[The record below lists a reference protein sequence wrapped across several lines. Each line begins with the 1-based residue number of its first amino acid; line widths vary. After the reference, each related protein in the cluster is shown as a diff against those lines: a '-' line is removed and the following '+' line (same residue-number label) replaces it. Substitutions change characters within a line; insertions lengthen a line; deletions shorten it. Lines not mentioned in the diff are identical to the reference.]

1 MKVGFV
7 SIVGKPNVGK
17 STLINYLTGTKVS
30 IVSPKPG
37 TTRIRVLG
45 VKNIPGEAQIIFLD
59 TPGLYKPKDA
69 LGEAMVRIA
78 KGTLEE
84 SDVILFMI
92 DAEEGWRKS
101 DQRVWEDYIKPLS
114 ERKPIILVINKIDR
128 IGDAKNVLPLIEE
141 IHKENPEIKEIVPI
155 SAIKGSNVDELLKT
169 LLKYLPEGE
178 QIFPED
184 MITDLPL
191 RIMVAEIVREKV
203 MLLTKEEV
211 PTSVAVAIHEIK
223 EGDVN
228 PDMLV
233 IKGDIV
239 VDRENL
245 KPIII
250 GKGGQ
255 RLKQIGKLAREE
267 IELITGKKVYL
278 ELWVKVKEKWRRRP
292 DLVRSFGYY
301 ME

>member
-59 TPGLYKPKDA
+59 TPGLYRPKDA
-69 LGEAMVRIA
+69 LGEAMLRIA
-78 KGTLEE
+78 KSTLEE

-101 DQRVWEDYIKPLS
+101 DQHVWEEHIKPLHP
-114 ERKPIILVINKIDR
+114 EKPVILVINKIDR

-141 IHKENPEIKEIVPI
+141 IHTRNPEIKEIVPI
-155 SAIKGSNVDELLKT
+155 SALKGSNVDELVKT
-169 LLKYLPEGE
+169 IIKYLPEGE

-203 MLLTKEEV
+203 MLLTREEV

-250 GKGGQ
+250 GKKGQ

-278 ELWVKVKEKWRRRP
+278 ELWVKVKEKWRKRP
-292 DLVRSFGYY
+292 ELVRSFGYY
-301 ME
+301 ID

>member
-17 STLINYLTGTKVS
+17 STLINCLAGTKVS

-59 TPGLYKPKDA
+59 TPGLYRPKDA
-69 LGEAMVRIA
+69 LGEAMLRVARS
-78 KGTLEE
+78 TLEE

-92 DAEEGWRKS
+92 DAKEGWRKS
-101 DQRVWEDYIKPLS
+101 DQRVWEDYIKPLLGN
-114 ERKPIILVINKIDR
+114 KTVILVINKIDK
-128 IGDAKNVLPLIEE
+128 IGDAKNVLPLIDE

-155 SAIKGSNVDELLKT
+155 SALKGSNVDELLKT

-178 QIFPED
+178 QIFPEN

>member
-45 VKNIPGEAQIIFLD
+45 VKNIPSEAQIVFLD

-78 KGTLEE
+78 KSTLEE

-128 IGDAKNVLPLIEE
+128 IGDAKNVLPLIDE

-155 SAIKGSNVDELLKT
+155 SALKGSNVDELLKT

>member
-78 KGTLEE
+78 KSTLEE
-84 SDVILFMI
+84 SDIILFMI

-155 SAIKGSNVDELLKT
+155 SALKGSNVDELLKT

-267 IELITGKKVYL
+267 IEFITGKKVYL

>member
-45 VKNIPGEAQIIFLD
+45 VKNIPGEAQIVFLD

-78 KGTLEE
+78 KSTLEE

-92 DAEEGWRKS
+92 DAEEGWRKN
-101 DQRVWEDYIKPLS
+101 DQRVWEDYIKPLL
-114 ERKPIILVINKIDR
+114 EKKPIILVINKIDR

-155 SAIKGSNVDELLKT
+155 SALKGSNVDELLKT

-203 MLLTKEEV
+203 MLLTREEV

-233 IKGDIV
+233 IKGDII